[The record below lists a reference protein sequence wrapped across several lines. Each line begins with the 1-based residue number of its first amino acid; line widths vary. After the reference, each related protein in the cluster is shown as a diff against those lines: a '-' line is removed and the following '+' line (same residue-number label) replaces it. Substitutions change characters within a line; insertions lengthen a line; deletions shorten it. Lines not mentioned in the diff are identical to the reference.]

1 MINLKSISPFK
12 KQYNDIGLLVI
23 RLGIGLTMLIFHGYG
38 KLTRGPQGWE
48 RMGNQMANLGI
59 DFLPMF
65 WGFMAM
71 FSEFFCSILLIIGIL
86 FRPATALL
94 VATMF
99 VAAVRHLSLPP
110 GSEGAGFKGASHAL
124 ELLSVY
130 LALYFTGPGK
140 YNVAALWR
148 KES

>member
-1 MINLKSISPFK
+1 MIKLKPISLSHERCK
-12 KQYNDIGLLVI
+12 DIGLLVV
-23 RLGIGLTMLIFHGYG
+23 RLGIGLTMMIFHGYG
-38 KLTRGPQGWE
+38 KLTRGPEGWE
-48 RMGNQMANLGI
+48 RLGGQMQNLGI
-59 DFLPMF
+59 DFLPLF

-71 FSEFFCSILLIIGIL
+71 FSEFFCSILLIIGVL

-99 VAAVRHLSLPP
+99 VAAFRHLSLPP

-124 ELLSVY
+124 ELLAVY
-130 LALYFTGPGK
+130 LALFFTGPGK
-140 YNVAALWR
+140 YSVSALWG